1 MAANQATSGSATPII
16 VFWNKMIMNFKYNVN
31 CIKEI
36 SAGKSK
42 EEILKEESIIRKI
55 LLKNKQKLFHKR
67 KEKYTENKFDLHKY
81 KITKWLLLLVHLS
94 LLIVILLLQ
103 MRISDSI
110 ESIAI
115 FKFVKD
121 QYITYSNSLD
131 RNLQYINNNLNNE
144 SQKFGYEN
152 VHNNQEIYYLKDS
165 RSESIFSNNKAKK
178 SASKRNLSSIKDIY
192 TFTFMQL
199 QYLKLYVYW
208 INNALLPTLYGNDER
223 TLLDQNYIIGDP
235 QLFFGVRAVN
245 YFNNTDPYTNKIFS
259 QLITTKIFTIFDS
272 IGSDSYK

>member
-1 MAANQATSGSATPII
+1 M
-16 VFWNKMIMNFKYNVN
+16 
-31 CIKEI
+31 
-36 SAGKSK
+36 
-42 EEILKEESIIRKI
+42 
-55 LLKNKQKLFHKR
+55 
-67 KEKYTENKFDLHKY
+67 
-81 KITKWLLLLVHLS
+81 LLVHLS

-245 YFNNTDPYTNKIFS
+245 YFNNTDPYTTAWPPTL
-259 QLITTKIFTIFDS
+259 QLQIS
-272 IGSDSYK
+272 L